1 MVREKNMRYKPDI
14 TLSSHPLTFHDDLGY
29 LKALVSCPELNS
41 RASRFESSW
50 MNVTLEGCELYIR
63 KAGLGGDCH
72 LVTVVLSSVCSYC
85 HSSELL
91 CLHDLHGGCF
101 WLLFPSALKDTIS
114 QSLRWAFSYVS
125 YILIFL
131 DSFVFLSPF
140 NIWFLRCLNSFKFS
154 VFFQGNTCF
163 QTLASCL
170 VQFGCFS
177 CLTEW
182 FPETKL
188 LRGPAQVHNSQAFCV
203 CEAVTSSYCSH
214 RPAFLVSSW
223 SCLGALLVLPVTHKC
238 FCWSS
243 VELNHTRSCCE

>member
-140 NIWFLRCLNSFKFS
+140 NI
-154 VFFQGNTCF
+154 
-163 QTLASCL
+163 
-170 VQFGCFS
+170 
-177 CLTEW
+177 
-182 FPETKL
+182 
-188 LRGPAQVHNSQAFCV
+188 
-203 CEAVTSSYCSH
+203 
-214 RPAFLVSSW
+214 
-223 SCLGALLVLPVTHKC
+223 
-238 FCWSS
+238 
-243 VELNHTRSCCE
+243 